1 MKMKIDSNE
10 NILVNYIGGLDST
23 CKNLRRIVMF
33 VLMIISI
40 MNINATTS
48 KSDNNK
54 GHNHSDHEP

>member
-1 MKMKIDSNE
+1 MKIDSNE

-23 CKNLRRIVMF
+23 CKNPQIIVMF

-48 KSDNNK
+48 KSNNSK
-54 GHNHSDHEP
+54 